1 MAGVAGPMLRR
12 NVFEGIRFLLGL
24 AVGGVIAGVIL
35 AVPVYFAGTL
45 LQQALPEWLR
55 LVLLAAVGA
64 WLGVSDLRDRTP
76 HIWRQVPQRLVR
88 VLPGGTLGVV
98 WGIDLGLL
106 FTTQKTVSLIWL
118 ALAGVLLVDAGSAPL
133 VLICVVLVASL
144 LVSLWSLT
152 RYADLPEKRSRT
164 WVVRARRVSGVTILA
179 VALSLVAAVVQ
190 T

>member
-12 NVFEGIRFLLGL
+12 NAFEGVRFLVGL
-24 AVGGVIAGVIL
+24 AVGGLIAGVIL
-35 AVPVYFAGTL
+35 AVPVYFAGSL

-55 LVLLAAVGA
+55 LVLLAAVAG
-64 WLGVSDLRDRTP
+64 WLGVSDVRDRTP

-88 VLPGGTLGVV
+88 TLPGGTLGVV

-118 ALAGVLLVDAGSAPL
+118 SLAAVLLVDAGSAPL
-133 VLICVVLVASL
+133 VLFCVVLVASL

-152 RYADLPEKRSRT
+152 RYADLPEKRSRK

-179 VALSLVAAVVQ
+179 VALSLVATVVQ